1 MSYYLPK
8 QKYLLVSDVQT
19 FVRRGYIRTMLAI
32 GHTNAGEQQREDEE
46 RETHHVGGRLETRR
60 VKDHIPRT
68 NAASYKSTSYWQFS
82 H

>member
-1 MSYYLPK
+1 
-8 QKYLLVSDVQT
+8 
-19 FVRRGYIRTMLAI
+19 MLAI
-32 GHTNAGEQQREDEE
+32 GHANAGEQQREDEE
-46 RETHHVGGRLETRR
+46 RETHHVGGRLKTRR